1 LRAHAV
7 RTASLQFVPCFRR
20 LVDYPWKRDRRMA
33 TLPPS
38 TPHHKQHHPTRS
50 PKEPIMNINLR
61 ALVFG
66 VAVAAAMTVTID
78 SVVAAESTRVVRLD
92 TIEVT
97 AHRDAVDEADVVHLD
112 TIHVTAH
119 KTN

>member
-1 LRAHAV
+1 VEA
-7 RTASLQFVPCFRR
+7 RTAYAYIASIGTARQ
-20 LVDYPWKRDRRMA
+20 A
-33 TLPPS
+33 AA
-38 TPHHKQHHPTRS
+38 PTRS
-50 PKEPIMNINLR
+50 IKETIMNINLR

-78 SVVAAESTRVVRLD
+78 SVVAAESPRVVRLD

-97 AHRDAVDEADVVHLD
+97 SHRSVDDVAEVDVVHLD
-112 TIHVTAH
+112 PIVVTAH